1 MAENLVIKHK
11 KSKPKHVQEHLIG
24 YLFVLPVFLGIGF
37 FVLYPFIYSLLST
50 FRNWNGLVP
59 LSRAPEVGFEMYRRV
74 LSDSLFWQSFGN
86 TLITLTG
93 IPIGMILSIGIAL
106 LLNRGLKLTGAFRVI
121 FYVPVVS
128 SITAIVIL
136 WRAMVNTQGPINEF
150 LALFNI
156 SPINFLGE
164 PGWARVALIGML
176 VWKGLGTSILL
187 YLAGLQGISD
197 SYKEAAK
204 VDGANEWQIFWHITF
219 PLLKPIHFYLVVTGI
234 IGGMQLYVEPEL
246 LLNGGPSRASTTL
259 LIYLF
264 ERFGA
269 NRISEASV
277 VAWILG
283 IFVFVVTAIQFYHNY
298 RREKA

>member
-1 MAENLVIKHK
+1 MANDLTLKRK
-11 KSKPKHVQEHLIG
+11 RNKPKHVQEHLIG
-24 YLFVLPVFLGIGF
+24 YLFILPVFIGIAF
-37 FVLYPFIYSLLST
+37 FVLYPFIYSLIST

-59 LSRAPEVGFEMYRRV
+59 IANAPKVGFEMYVRV
-74 LSDSLFWQSFGN
+74 LSDKLFWQSFLN
-86 TLITLTG
+86 TIITLIG

-106 LLNRGLKLTGAFRVI
+106 LLNRGLKFTGMFRVI

-136 WRAMVNTQGPINEF
+136 WRAMMNTQGPINDF
-150 LALFNI
+150 IGLFNI
-156 SPINFLGE
+156 MPINFLGE
-164 PGWARVALIGML
+164 PGWARVSLIGML

-187 YLAGLQGISD
+187 YLAGLQGVSD

-204 VDGANEWQIFWHITF
+204 LDGANEWQIFWHITF
-219 PLLKPIHFYLVVTGI
+219 PLLKPIHFFLVVTGI

-246 LLNGGPSRASTTL
+246 LLNGGPSRATTTL

-277 VAWILG
+277 VAWVLG
-283 IFVFVVTAIQFYHNY
+283 VFVFTVTAIQFYYNA